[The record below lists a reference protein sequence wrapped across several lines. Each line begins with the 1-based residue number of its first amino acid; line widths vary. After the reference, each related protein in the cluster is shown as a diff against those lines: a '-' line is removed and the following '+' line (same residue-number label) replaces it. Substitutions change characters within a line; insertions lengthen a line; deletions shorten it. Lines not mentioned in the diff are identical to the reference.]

1 MQVLY
6 LTEPIDEPAL
16 NNISEFGDFKFV
28 DVTREDLD
36 LGDVAEDEKKKVCIQ
51 ANLLPLCH
59 TSKRQSCMA
68 SDCLHRHCMCW
79 SSFCPNWR
87 VDGLMSTCSCMCRQP
102 TIPVAAVSFAV
113 PLNELSHLQCYTSDE
128 AADELALHCCQLSH
142 GGDTLP
148 Q

>member
-68 SDCLHRHCMCW
+68 SDCLHSH
-79 SSFCPNWR
+79 
-87 VDGLMSTCSCMCRQP
+87 CMCRQP